1 MVLLLSIN
9 IFFNTYKKD
18 LAALVIFKGK
28 AFKKFFFF

>member
-18 LAALVIFKGK
+18 LVALVIFKGK